1 MHHVIKI
8 EYSAEAGGWLE
19 SLYVKLIFVFLF
31 CHAYIYIYMIDLEDL
46 RLQNSSFHGL
56 TFASKMKTML
66 DRELPF

>member
-1 MHHVIKI
+1 M
-8 EYSAEAGGWLE
+8 ARE
-19 SLYVKLIFVFLF
+19 SVCETHFRFSFLP
-31 CHAYIYIYMIDLEDL
+31 CLYIYIYMIDLEDL